1 MDEELE
7 RAVHARVSH
16 RYKQCRMPELIRRL
30 RVPAILLVDLLIGC
44 APIPPAIS
52 HRRFKPPAVTEDG
65 ISVYFSPHG
74 GAMAAILQEIDRAR
88 VCVDVQAYLITST
101 EIVDSLKSAQAR
113 GVRVR
118 IILDKHNIGG
128 IYSAHAYLANS
139 GLPVWRDGRHKD
151 AHDKIMLIDGRTI
164 VTGSFNFT
172 DQSEDVNAENL
183 LIIRDKPELYAA
195 YMKNFEMHLGH
206 SDPPR

>member
-1 MDEELE
+1 MNVIAEMK
-7 RAVHARVSH
+7 H
-16 RYKQCRMPELIRRL
+16 
-30 RVPAILLVDLLIGC
+30 VPAIILLALLSGC

-52 HRRFKPPAVTEDG
+52 HRTFKPPAVTEDG

-74 GAMAAILQEIDRAR
+74 GALAAILHEIDHAR
-88 VCVDVQAYLITST
+88 ISVDLQAYLITST

-139 GLPVWRDGRHKD
+139 GLLVWRDGRHKD
-151 AHDKIMLIDGRTI
+151 AHDKVILIDGQTLI
-164 VTGSFNFT
+164 TGSFNFT
-172 DQSEDVNAENL
+172 DQSEDTNAENL

-195 YMKNFEMHLGH
+195 YLKNFEFHLGH